1 MIQNRTFFN
10 AALNLSKNLQG
21 QIMNVGR
28 GSLLTN
34 EKEKMR
40 GKQLPLLR
48 EFTFSLLLA
57 FSLLS

>member
-1 MIQNRTFFN
+1 
-10 AALNLSKNLQG
+10 
-21 QIMNVGR
+21 MNVGR
-28 GSLLTN
+28 GSLLTK

-48 EFTFSLLLA
+48 ELISSLLLA